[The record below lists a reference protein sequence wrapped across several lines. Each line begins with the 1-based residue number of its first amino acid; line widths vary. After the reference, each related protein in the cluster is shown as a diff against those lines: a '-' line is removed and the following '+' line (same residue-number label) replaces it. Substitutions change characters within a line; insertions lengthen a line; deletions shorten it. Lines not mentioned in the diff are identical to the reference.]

1 MFESRQWKWV
11 SNNFDEYFSP
21 TMSLILCPYSHPG
34 VENFRSTSQFHAG
47 DRASGDC
54 KVEVRG
60 QSKLIYK
67 RKNPTYLVEVWTIL
81 YLYILTYIDH
91 IGSYWFSPTLRNII
105 VNKMIIIPFHFP
117 EVFCPPRVGVLAV
130 RVLVRKGLDSSFF
143 GDRFG
148 WNISNGETLTDLTRI
163 SREKLSTSPAHH
175 FKSVTCF
182 NW

>member
-1 MFESRQWKWV
+1 MPKITTCLV
-11 SNNFDEYFSP
+11 SQISTNSFDEYFSP

-34 VENFRSTSQFHAG
+34 VEKCRSTSQFHG
-47 DRASGDC
+47 RDRASGDC

-67 RKNPTYLVEVWTIL
+67 RKNPRYLVEVWTI
-81 YLYILTYIDH
+81 YIDH

-105 VNKMIIIPFHFP
+105 LNKVIIIPFQFP

-130 RVLVRKGLDSSFF
+130 RVLVRKGLDLSFF
-143 GDRFG
+143 GDKFG
-148 WNISNGETLTDLTRI
+148 WHTNAWERRTYPMEKHRQISQGYHVH
-163 SREKLSTSPAHH
+163 SPTSPAHLP
-175 FKSVTCF
+175 